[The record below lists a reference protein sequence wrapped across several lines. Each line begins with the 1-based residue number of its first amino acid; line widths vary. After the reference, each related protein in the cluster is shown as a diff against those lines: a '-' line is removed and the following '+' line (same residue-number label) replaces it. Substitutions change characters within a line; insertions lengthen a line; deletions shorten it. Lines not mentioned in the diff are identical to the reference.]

1 MPTIFSLLFMV
12 RLKAQAIS
20 FVVEQSSAFR
30 QRARP
35 AVSFLLEQG
44 PAVRAKVRPV
54 VSFLLELVS
63 ALRTKAQPPISF
75 LLEQA
80 PNKARQLIVATSTV
94 LELGIDKICNA
105 ALSMLTYLRV
115 SDEAQLHMTEAFYFA
130 RQQLLMIV
138 ALTACNTIFC
148 RWLLTSLFKSWH
160 WQPLLAL
167 ARARPFAVAVLQT
180 SIYSWASRVVSAHGQ
195 KIASRYR
202 REAQGVWDF
211 IQRCTGLHLLGTRLI
226 FWARGPSKTL
236 RIRSPKTPRE
246 RARSPS

>member
-12 RLKAQAIS
+12 RVKAQALS
-20 FVVEQSSAFR
+20 FV
-30 QRARP
+30 
-35 AVSFLLEQG
+35 LEQG
-44 PAVRAKVRPV
+44 SAVRAKARPV
-54 VSFLLELVS
+54 VSFLLELGS
-63 ALRTKAQPPISF
+63 ALRTKAEPLIFF

-94 LELGIDKICNA
+94 LELAFDKVCNA
-105 ALSMLTYLRV
+105 ALSMLTCLRV
-115 SDEAQLHMTEAFYFA
+115 SDEVQLHMTEAFYFA
-130 RQQLLMIV
+130 RRQLLMIV

-180 SIYSWASRVVSAHGQ
+180 SIYGWASRVVSARGQ
-195 KIASRYR
+195 EIASRYR
-202 REAQGVWDF
+202 REAQGVRLWDF
-211 IQRCTGLHLLGTRLI
+211 IQRCTGLHLLGTRLT

-236 RIRSPKTPRE
+236 RITSPKTPRE
-246 RARSPS
+246 RARSPSRHLY

>member
-44 PAVRAKVRPV
+44 SAVRAKVRPV

-63 ALRTKAQPPISF
+63 ALRTKAQPLISF

-148 RWLLTSLFKSWH
+148 RWLLTC
-160 WQPLLAL
+160 LLY
-167 ARARPFAVAVLQT
+167 T
-180 SIYSWASRVVSAHGQ
+180 
-195 KIASRYR
+195 
-202 REAQGVWDF
+202 
-211 IQRCTGLHLLGTRLI
+211 
-226 FWARGPSKTL
+226 
-236 RIRSPKTPRE
+236 
-246 RARSPS
+246 SPSPRDRQKSRMPSSA